1 MARLTI
7 STIITKMGKEFKGK
21 GKITQR
27 AVVLAFKKNNGSTYG
42 GKKK

>member
-1 MARLTI
+1 MATLTI
-7 STIITKMGKEFKGK
+7 PTIITKIGKEFKEK

-27 AVVLAFKKNNGSTYG
+27 AVILAFKKNNGSTSD